1 MTDYIEM
8 AMPSYI
14 IYRDVTAGQ
23 SMDPTAPLAFFPPKD
38 SDELFDALRT
48 KYPHL
53 RTHSE
58 RMRDAVLEFLLE
70 ETQLP
75 LAPMEQLPTPQT
87 GHSATTS
94 PWQASMQSMSSD
106 SSTWS
111 SPDMLGLATPSFG
124 NSPQPQAPSLT
135 RYTSTATTST
145 GTSESTPPAIDQMTG
160 VFSLSE
166 ATQPKQRVRRKMT
179 EAEKVEYRKR
189 RIVKACDKCSKRKRK
204 CQHNQPEMENIVTAK
219 SHKIS
224 KSPPTPA
231 SEKSAIATP
240 QPLQNAE
247 PTYAANNM
255 QYTDPFSTEMLI
267 SPFEDFSTLLDDPLP
282 DVDFDEFLA
291 TDQPQW
297 PWSATQDWTLLNPVA
312 DEFAAPHPQNT
323 RAGYEQGLGRYQS
336 RSQVDNSDA
345 MFGNNIN
352 LEGENGTLWERLPNA
367 NLERPQE
374 KQRPTHAAHVHNA
387 DSVDPYMLS
396 GDLPV
401 LRRSRGNDRGLVL
414 VDDQAKNAPIPRQR
428 VPSRDSTRDGV
439 PTSLA
444 GTTLRVNETAKA
456 VKAFGNL
463 PSRSPRRSS
472 LQSVPLHKVVATALA
487 GLCTAPQEQRQSF
500 TYPRDVAR
508 HTDLLRPSID
518 NSMDSRNATSG
529 GVIADMPMAD
539 TLRMR
544 TNNAQTLER
553 TLSTERL
560 SDLGRLGFN
569 ATFTSSEDNER
580 TNRDGRPAHSSSG
593 AHATGGVLADMPMDE
608 TLRTRA
614 NSAQPTSRAVRAQR
628 QPGFGHLDT
637 NATSTSSKDIE
648 RTNKDVRPAHS
659 SSGAQLLE
667 NLLRP
672 AAEANAR
679 SASSLGEGIIS
690 STSPSTELYMLK
702 RRIPK
707 SLHSNNASTA
717 LGPLLQTIPTQQQT
731 ETLRER
737 EREMVISR
745 NTECTEGNA
754 TQVNGGAYQ
763 RLDTNVYSKP
773 ILSVHGGQGLLET
786 ASRTVHTPAR
796 NRNVANPSGDNHDR
810 VHSASA
816 ARIPPSA
823 VTAPTNN
830 ANEHNAEVYQASQ
843 HGNESIRYRDHFGRP
858 ARQSQAMEILI
869 SIAALGSLLLLLSMA
884 RTSPS
889 MLLLALACPVSRG
902 TNGRHHGSLIWAAML
917 ERIIRVSIPWSVD
930 ARNGDDQQKKY
941 EPAEKARGGGTL
953 LRCPKLSSGR
963 RSLLSSG
970 RTIVV

>member
-1 MTDYIEM
+1 MTDYTEM

-23 SMDPTAPLAFFPPKD
+23 SIDPTAPLAFFPPKD

-87 GHSATTS
+87 AHSTTTS

-111 SPDMLGLATPSFG
+111 SPDLLGLATPSFG

-135 RYTSTATTST
+135 RYSSTATTST

-189 RIVKACDKCSKRKRK
+189 RIVKACDKCSRRKRK
-204 CQHNQPEMENIVTAK
+204 CQHNQPEMENVATAK
-219 SHKIS
+219 LHKVS
-224 KSPPTPA
+224 KMPPTPA
-231 SEKSAIATP
+231 SKKSAIATQ
-240 QPLQNAE
+240 QPLQNTC

-255 QYTDPFSTEMLI
+255 QYTDPFIADMST
-267 SPFEDFSTLLDDPLP
+267 SPFEDFSTLLDEPLP

-291 TDQPQW
+291 PDQTHW
-297 PWSATQDWTLLNPVA
+297 PWSDTQDWTLLDPVA
-312 DEFAAPHPQNT
+312 DDFAAQNAQNA

-336 RSQVDNSDA
+336 RGHVDDSDA

-352 LEGENGTLWERLPNA
+352 LDGENGTLWERIPNA

-374 KQRPTHAAHVHNA
+374 KLRPTHTAHVHNA
-387 DSVDPYMLS
+387 DSVDPYTFS

-401 LRRSRGNDRGLVL
+401 LRRRTSNGHGREL
-414 VDDQAKNAPIPRQR
+414 VDDQAKNVHIPRQR
-428 VPSRDSTRDGV
+428 VPSGATPRDAV

-444 GTTLRVNETAKA
+444 DMTLRVNATAKA

-463 PSRSPRRSS
+463 LPSRSPSRSS
-472 LQSVPLHKVVATALA
+472 VQAVSLRKVAVIALA
-487 GLCTAPQEQRQSF
+487 GLRTTPQWQTPSS
-500 TYPRDVAR
+500 TNLHDAAR
-508 HTDLLRPSID
+508 GTDLRLSSID
-518 NSMDSRNATSG
+518 HSMRSRDAT
-529 GVIADMPMAD
+529 
-539 TLRMR
+539 
-544 TNNAQTLER
+544 
-553 TLSTERL
+553 
-560 SDLGRLGFN
+560 
-569 ATFTSSEDNER
+569 
-580 TNRDGRPAHSSSG
+580 
-593 AHATGGVLADMPMDE
+593 TGDVLANMPMDE
-608 TLRTRA
+608 TLRMRA
-614 NSAQPTSRAVRAQR
+614 NNAQAVTRAVRAQR
-628 QPGFGHLDT
+628 LSGFGHSDT

-648 RTNKDVRPAHS
+648 RANEDVRPAHS

-679 SASSLGEGIIS
+679 TASSLGEGITTS
-690 STSPSTELYMLK
+690 RSPSTELYMLK
-702 RRIPK
+702 RRIP
-707 SLHSNNASTA
+707 NNASTA

-731 ETLRER
+731 ETLREH
-737 EREMVISR
+737 EREMIVSR
-745 NTECTEGNA
+745 NTECSEGNA

-763 RLDTNVYSKP
+763 RLDPNVFIKP
-773 ILSVHGGQGLLET
+773 ILSVHGGQGVVET
-786 ASRTVHTPAR
+786 TARTVHTPAR
-796 NRNVANPSGDNHDR
+796 NRSAANPSGDNHNL

-816 ARIPPSA
+816 ARIPPPA
-823 VTAPTNN
+823 VTTSINN
-830 ANEHNAEVYQASQ
+830 ASSSASELNAEVYQESQ

-858 ARQSQAMEILI
+858 ASPSQAIEILI

-884 RTSPS
+884 PRNLNPG
-889 MLLLALACPVSRG
+889 MLLLALACPVSRDA
-902 TNGRHHGSLIWAAML
+902 NGRHHGSLIWAAMV
-917 ERIIRVSIPWSVD
+917 ETVTRASPWPIA
-930 ARNGDDQQKKY
+930 ARNVDGQKKY
-941 EPAEKARGGGTL
+941 RLAEKDDRDGGTL
-953 LRCPKLSSGR
+953 LWCPKLSSG
-963 RSLLSSG
+963 LM
-970 RTIVV
+970 IVV